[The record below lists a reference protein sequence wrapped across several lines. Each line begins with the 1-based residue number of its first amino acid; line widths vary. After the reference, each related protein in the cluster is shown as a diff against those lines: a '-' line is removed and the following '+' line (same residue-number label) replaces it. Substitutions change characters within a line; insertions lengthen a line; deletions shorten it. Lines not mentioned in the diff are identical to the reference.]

1 MALFFTVFVP
11 TTAAGRL
18 GFDDQGPDF
27 TVLSAADATVAV
39 ATVAA
44 ASVLSVVVLAGL
56 QRWLQ
61 FVLRIVAFGC
71 FGFNNYK

>member
-1 MALFFTVFVP
+1 MP

-18 GFDDQGPDF
+18 GSEEQGPDF
-27 TVLSAADATVAV
+27 TVLPTVDATVAV
-39 ATVAA
+39 AEFAV
-44 ASVLSVVVLAGL
+44 ASVLSVVVLGGL
-56 QRWLQ
+56 KRRLQ

>member
-1 MALFFTVFVP
+1 MP
-11 TTAAGRL
+11 TKAAGRL

-27 TVLSAADATVAV
+27 TVLPAVDATVAV
-39 ATVAA
+39 ARFAVAY
-44 ASVLSVVVLAGL
+44 VLAVVVLAGL
-56 QRWLQ
+56 QRRLQ